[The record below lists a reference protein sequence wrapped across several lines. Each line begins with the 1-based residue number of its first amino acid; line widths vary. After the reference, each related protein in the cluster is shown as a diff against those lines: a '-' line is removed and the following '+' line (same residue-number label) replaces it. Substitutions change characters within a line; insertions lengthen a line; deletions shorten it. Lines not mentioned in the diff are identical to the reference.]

1 MPPEIQLGQEFGV
14 SRATV
19 RQAID
24 LLAREGMVR
33 RIKGRGTF
41 VNRPK
46 YMQNL
51 WPSNYPESLTS
62 DDLPLPVVKVL
73 SFSKVHLSPSL
84 AASLRIDQ
92 GDEVY
97 ELTRLWFDND
107 EPIILM
113 TSWLPTERLPK
124 FSAEPFQGDRYRSM
138 HEVLPELGV
147 QIGRSHKEISLTIVD
162 EEEAPLLES
171 EPGSPA
177 LLVTYVNETT
187 EGVPIE
193 LRRWVIRGDRCN
205 IYIDIPG
212 PDQLI

>member
-1 MPPEIQLGQEFGV
+1 MPPEIQLGRDFGV

-19 RQAID
+19 RQAIE

-51 WPSNYPESLTS
+51 WPSNYPESLALEDSPIPT
-62 DDLPLPVVKVL
+62 VKVL
-73 SFSKVHLSPSL
+73 SFSRVRLS
-84 AASLRIDQ
+84 ARMASRLRIDQ
-92 GDEVY
+92 NKDVY
-97 ELTRLWFDND
+97 ELTRLWFDSD

-113 TSWLPTERLPK
+113 KSWLPVERLPA
-124 FSAEPFQGDRYRSM
+124 FSAEPFLGDRYRSM
-138 HEVLPELGV
+138 HEVLSDLGV
-147 QIGRSHKEISLTIVD
+147 RIGRSHKEISLTIVD
-162 EEEAPLLES
+162 EEEAPLLEC

-187 EGVPIE
+187 GDVPIE

-212 PDQLI
+212 PDHLV